1 MCYNKLVI
9 TLIRLGNRNNAVK
22 ERKLH
27 MLLNSDSRH
36 RRKMKLG
43 MCFANEPGDGG
54 AGGVGGGTGS
64 DDPNNKKPDDKG
76 NENKDAKFTQDDVNK
91 ILSERLAEEKAKKD
105 KELADLKAEMER
117 KAELD
122 KMSEQDRTK
131 ARLADIEKKYQEEL
145 DKNALAIQKDET
157 RKLLEEEKL
166 PASFLNFVLVPKD
179 ETKTKLNIS
188 ELKKVFDEEVKKGVE
203 AKIPSHKPSFNDG
216 KKDNND
222 NRNSGPLSSLVNLQN
237 SIAEHYQ
244 K

>member
-27 MLLNSDSRH
+27 MLLNYSDSRH
-36 RRKMKLG
+36 RRFKRLG
-43 MCFANEPGDGG
+43 MCFANEPGDGAG
-54 AGGVGGGTGS
+54 GGVGGGSAT
-64 DDPNNKKPDDKG
+64 DPNNK
-76 NENKDAKFTQDDVNK
+76 ENQDNGKDAKFTQEDVNK
-91 ILSERLAEEKAKKD
+91 ILTERLAEEKAKKD

-122 KMSEQDRTK
+122 KMSEQDRVK
-131 ARLADIEKKYQEEL
+131 AKLEDIEKKYQAEL

-179 ETKTKLNIS
+179 ATKTKLNIS

-222 NRNSGPLSSLVNLQN
+222 NRNSGPLSSLANLQN
-237 SIAEHYQ
+237 SLEEYYSKQ
-244 K
+244 